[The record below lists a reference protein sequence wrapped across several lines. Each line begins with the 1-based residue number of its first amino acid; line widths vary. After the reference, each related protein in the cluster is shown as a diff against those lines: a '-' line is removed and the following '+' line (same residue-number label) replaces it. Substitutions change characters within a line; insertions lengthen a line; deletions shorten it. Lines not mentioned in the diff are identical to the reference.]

1 MGWEAACVLSSWALL
16 PMAALL
22 AWKGSWLSVLYCAA
36 ATVAFLYHWHRER
49 RYVGLD
55 HGLAWTSIL
64 ANLWL
69 AVNTADW
76 KLTVGAVMF
85 ILLAV
90 ERYYAAH
97 ENDER
102 DYCRHH
108 TIWHLWCGAAGV
120 LLAMGY
126 NGGVL

>member
-1 MGWEAACVLSSWALL
+1 MGWEAACVLSSLALL
-16 PMAALL
+16 PMVALL
-22 AWKGSWLSVLYCAA
+22 AWKGSWLWVLYCAA
-36 ATVAFLYHWHRER
+36 ATVAFLYHWHREQ

-55 HGLAWTSIL
+55 HGLAWACII

-76 KLTVGAVMF
+76 KLTAVAVMF

-90 ERYYAAH
+90 EKYYAAH
-97 ENDER
+97 EGDEL

-108 TIWHLWCGAAGV
+108 TAWHLWCGAAGV

-126 NGGVL
+126 KEV